1 MCVDA
6 NASARHAAKQRWMEK
21 DAKYRSESLKFFNR
35 EAQAVRK
42 QGENT
47 RGYSIEISNDLE
59 RARYVQG
66 QALKAYEKGFISYQ
80 TNKNTAKARQ
90 AGRSRTA
97 GRASMLGL
105 LRSQGTLEGSVRNE
119 FGINMQR
126 RYRARLAKLQN
137 EQAKARNTLGVKP
150 EYGAPV
156 LMPPTDRLSGA
167 LSIASQIASIATA
180 FKELGAANKTP
191 KVPSIGELAEA
202 DLSGFSSSLNIPRY
216 DFDFSN
222 AFSQSFSSGI
232 DFNQSF
238 LNSTSFTGIAPIS
251 SSYNIQF

>member
-1 MCVDA
+1 VCVDA

-21 DAKYRSESLKFFNR
+21 DAKYRSESLKYFNR

-42 QGENT
+42 KGENT

-80 TNKNTAKARQ
+80 SNKASVIGKQ

-97 GRASMLGL
+97 GRGSMLGL
-105 LRSQGTLEGSVRNE
+105 LRSQGTLEASVRNE

-156 LMPPTDRLSGA
+156 LMPPSDRLSGA
-167 LSIASQIASIATA
+167 LSIASQIAGIVTA
-180 FKELGAANKTP
+180 FKELGAADKTLKKNP
-191 KVPSIGELAEA
+191 FDEKFMDGSLSGLYTA
-202 DLSGFSSSLNIPRY
+202 DLGDFSSSLNIPRY

-222 AFSQSFSSGI
+222 AFTTDFSKSFINTSSI
-232 DFNQSF
+232 FD
-238 LNSTSFTGIAPIS
+238 L
-251 SSYNIQF
+251 

>member
-21 DAKYRSESLKFFNR
+21 DAKYRSESLKYFNR

-42 QGENT
+42 KGENT

-80 TNKNTAKARQ
+80 SNKASAIGKQ

-105 LRSQGTLEGSVRNE
+105 LRSQGTLEASVRNE

-156 LMPPTDRLSGA
+156 LMPPSDRLSGA

-180 FKELGAANKTP
+180 FKELGAANNTP
-191 KVPSIGELAEA
+191 KVPSMSELADA

-238 LNSTSFTGIAPIS
+238 LNSTSLTGIAPFS

>member
-21 DAKYRSESLKFFNR
+21 DAKYRSESLKYFNR

-42 QGENT
+42 KGENT

-80 TNKNTAKARQ
+80 TNKATAKAKE

-156 LMPPTDRLSGA
+156 LMPPSDRLSGA

-191 KVPSIGELAEA
+191 TKVPSISELADA
-202 DLSGFSSSLNIPRY
+202 DLSGFGSSLNIPRY

-222 AFSQSFSSGI
+222 AFSQSFNTGI
-232 DFNQSF
+232 DFSQSF
-238 LNSTSFTGIAPIS
+238 INS
-251 SSYNIQF
+251 SSGLIPSLLD

>member
-42 QGENT
+42 KGENT

-80 TNKNTAKARQ
+80 SNKASAIGKQ

-137 EQAKARNTLGVKP
+137 EHAKARNTLGVKP

-191 KVPSIGELAEA
+191 QVPSISELADA
-202 DLSGFSSSLNIPRY
+202 DLSGFSSSLNIPKY

>member
-137 EQAKARNTLGVKP
+137 EQAIARNTLGVKP

-238 LNSTSFTGIAPIS
+238 INSTFLTGIAPIS

>member
-80 TNKNTAKARQ
+80 TNKNTAKAKQ

-105 LRSQGTLEGSVRNE
+105 LRSQGTLESSVRNE

-137 EQAKARNTLGVKP
+137 QQAKARNTLGVRP

-167 LSIASQIASIATA
+167 LQIASQVASIVSG

-191 KVPSIGELAEA
+191 QVPSLGELAEA
-202 DLSGFSSSLNIPRY
+202 DLSGFGSSLNIPRY

-222 AFSQSFSSGI
+222 AFSQSFNTGI
-232 DFNQSF
+232 DFSQSF
-238 LNSTSFTGIAPIS
+238 LNSASITGIAPIS

>member
-21 DAKYRSESLKFFNR
+21 DAKYRSESLKYFNR

-42 QGENT
+42 KGENT

-105 LRSQGTLEGSVRNE
+105 LRSQGTLEASVRNE

-137 EQAKARNTLGVKP
+137 QQAQARNALGVKP

-156 LMPPTDRLSGA
+156 LMPPSDRLSGA
-167 LSIASQIASIATA
+167 LSIASSIV
-180 FKELGAANKTP
+180 GM
-191 KVPSIGELAEA
+191 
-202 DLSGFSSSLNIPRY
+202 Y
-216 DFDFSN
+216 
-222 AFSQSFSSGI
+222 
-232 DFNQSF
+232 
-238 LNSTSFTGIAPIS
+238 TGIAGLE
-251 SSYNIQF
+251 

>member
-1 MCVDA
+1 VCVDA

-21 DAKYRSESLKFFNR
+21 DAKYRSESLKYFNR

-42 QGENT
+42 KGENT

-80 TNKNTAKARQ
+80 SNKASAIGKQ

-105 LRSQGTLEGSVRNE
+105 LRSQGTLEASVRNE

-156 LMPPTDRLSGA
+156 LMPPSDRLSGA
-167 LSIASQIASIATA
+167 LQIASQVASIVSG

-191 KVPSIGELAEA
+191 QVPSFGELADA
-202 DLSGFSSSLNIPRY
+202 DLSGFTSSLNIPRY

-238 LNSTSFTGIAPIS
+238 LNSTSLTGIAPIS

>member
-1 MCVDA
+1 
-6 NASARHAAKQRWMEK
+6 
-21 DAKYRSESLKFFNR
+21 
-35 EAQAVRK
+35 
-42 QGENT
+42 
-47 RGYSIEISNDLE
+47 
-59 RARYVQG
+59 
-66 QALKAYEKGFISYQ
+66 
-80 TNKNTAKARQ
+80 
-90 AGRSRTA
+90 
-97 GRASMLGL
+97 
-105 LRSQGTLEGSVRNE
+105 
-119 FGINMQR
+119 MQR

-156 LMPPTDRLSGA
+156 LMPPSDRLSGA

-191 KVPSIGELAEA
+191 TKVPSISELADA

-232 DFNQSF
+232 DLSQSF
-238 LNSTSFTGIAPIS
+238 LNSTSLTGIAPIS

>member
-6 NASARHAAKQRWMEK
+6 NASARNAAKQRWLQK

-42 QGENT
+42 KGENT

-80 TNKNTAKARQ
+80 TNKATAKAKQ

-105 LRSQGTLEGSVRNE
+105 LRSQGTLESSVRNE

-137 EQAKARNTLGVKP
+137 
-150 EYGAPV
+150 
-156 LMPPTDRLSGA
+156 
-167 LSIASQIASIATA
+167 
-180 FKELGAANKTP
+180 
-191 KVPSIGELAEA
+191 
-202 DLSGFSSSLNIPRY
+202 
-216 DFDFSN
+216 
-222 AFSQSFSSGI
+222 
-232 DFNQSF
+232 
-238 LNSTSFTGIAPIS
+238 
-251 SSYNIQF
+251 